1 MTYCY
6 LAQPHNSVSATS
18 FYKHIDAD
26 LPDAERLRTL
36 LIWCASRA
44 AAKPSPP
51 SSNPNSTASDN
62 GKGGLANEPSE
73 PDLPPLSE
81 RAQQLLKNVQEDVI
95 RMLAERKIDLSLYS
109 GDAPLQNQG
118 EVQLKPNEQN
128 VTNRMLEIRYAEQIK
143 RCVQSVSLLG

>member
-44 AAKPSPP
+44 AAKPSLP

-62 GKGGLANEPSE
+62 GR

-81 RAQQLLKNVQEDVI
+81 RAQKLLKNVQEDVI

-109 GDAPLQNQG
+109 GDDPLPNQG

-128 VTNRMLEIRYAEQIK
+128 VNNRILEVRYAEQIK